1 MTFTIDGCSIV
12 RLTFKPKNIVRNRFI
27 MQPKKMGNY
36 FHLRIKSFYDNFEL
50 N

>member
-12 RLTFKPKNIVRNRFI
+12 RLNFKPNRFI